1 MKRIGKSSLSEK
13 VQWLF
18 ELGGTGDA
26 RECIIGSFVKDK
38 SLYPS
43 TFHGAKSEM
52 WWNDVKENP
61 HGYNP
66 SNTFWFTSNASD
78 GSPGHWIYYDTN
90 GVEWNSYKLNHQKMG
105 SHTFCQSFTLMYA
118 ISHLTGNRI
127 ITKLVNE
134 LSNGGSNDEYAE
146 NMCSVIQ
153 FWQYVLMSMS
163 TSSQDKLIDL
173 IKMINSEYC
182 DSRIVNR
189 LGKYRENYVI
199 AEKENDIT
207 ISFITSR
214 LDEMKVHL
222 DEMVEIL

>member
-1 MKRIGKSSLSEK
+1 MSRIGKSALSEK

-26 RECIIGSFVKDK
+26 REYIITTFVKDT

-43 TFHGAKSEM
+43 TFYGSKNEM
-52 WWNDVKENP
+52 WWNDVKQNP

-66 SNTFWFTSNASD
+66 SNTFWFTANASD
-78 GSPGHWIYYDTN
+78 GSPGHWVYYDTN
-90 GVEWNSYKLNHQKMG
+90 GVEWNSYKLKHQKMG

-134 LSNGGSNDEYAE
+134 LRTGGSNSDYAD

-153 FWQYVLMSMS
+153 FWRHVLMSMS
-163 TSSQDKLIDL
+163 NNTQAKLINL
-173 IKMINSEYC
+173 IQMINREYVET
-182 DSRIVNR
+182 RTLNR
-189 LGKYRENYVI
+189 RGEYRENYAIVEQ
-199 AEKENDIT
+199 EKEIT
-207 ISFITSR
+207 LSLIANR
-214 LDEMKVHL
+214 LDDMKQYVQ
-222 DEMVEIL
+222 EMVAIL